1 MDYSYYVRLLA
12 IVLAMIISKQ
22 VVAQEAKCG
31 FQEMLNRQFGE
42 DTSLIQRFAEI
53 NLRLEEAIRND
64 KNDIYFRNEATIPI
78 VVHVVWNSP
87 EENVSD
93 LTIIEQ
99 IAILNRDFNHENN
112 DLENV
117 PDEFQPYIAKKGIR
131 FCLASVDP
139 MGLPTSGI
147 IRVKTEVE
155 AIGTK
160 EDLFYSSLEGSDAW
174 DTERYLNI
182 WVANTGEFITGF
194 GTFPEQ
200 TDAERQGV
208 VIHPKYFGNNASRRF
223 NLGRI
228 AVHEVG
234 HYLGLNHTWDDN
246 SDCET
251 DDGVDDTP
259 FQQYGYEGCPA
270 YPQSSCGSN
279 DMFMNFMDYV
289 DDGCMVMFT
298 QGQMERM
305 IATIEIFRPSLLES
319 SISCIDIASNGLESD
334 FTVYPN
340 PARSEITIDFPT
352 PTAEAGTLKI
362 YNSIGQLVFKYDG
375 VLRNKIR
382 VTLTELISGVYW
394 VKIGKKGKKLIVK

>member
-1 MDYSYYVRLLA
+1 MNYSYYIILLSF
-12 IVLAMIISKQ
+12 IWGMMIIQQ

-31 FQEMLNRQFGE
+31 FQEMLDRQFSK
-42 DTSLIQRFAEI
+42 DTFLAQRFDEI

-64 KNDIYFRNEATIPI
+64 ESAISFRNEATIPI

-117 PDEFQPYIAKKGIR
+117 PDEFQPYIAKEGIR

-155 AIGTK
+155 AVGTK
-160 EDLFYSSLEGSDAW
+160 EDLFYSNLGGSDAW
-174 DTERYLNI
+174 NTKRYLNI

-223 NLGRI
+223 NLGRV

-234 HYLGLNHTWDDN
+234 HYLGLNHIWDNN
-246 SDCET
+246 SGCET

-259 FQQYGYEGCPA
+259 FQQHGYEGCPA

-289 DDGCMVMFT
+289 DDDCMVMFT

-305 IATIEIFRPSLLES
+305 MATIEIFRPSLLES
-319 SISCIDIASNGLESD
+319 SISCIDIAPNGMGSD

-352 PTAEAGTLKI
+352 PTAEMGTLKI
-362 YNSIGQLVFKYDG
+362 YNSIGQLVFKYKG
-375 VLRNKIR
+375 ILRNKMR
-382 VTLTELISGVYW
+382 VTLTELVSGVYW
-394 VKIGKKGKKLIVK
+394 VKIGKKGKKLVVM

>member
-1 MDYSYYVRLLA
+1 MNYTYYVRLLRV
-12 IVLAMIISKQ
+12 VLAMVILQK
-22 VVAQEAKCG
+22 VVAQEANCG
-31 FQEMLNRQFGE
+31 FQEMLNRQISK
-42 DTSLIQRFAEI
+42 DTLLTQRFAEI
-53 NLRLEEAIRND
+53 NLRLEEAVKKDGNGIS
-64 KNDIYFRNEATIPI
+64 FRKETIIPT
-78 VVHVVWNSP
+78 VVHIVWNSP
-87 EENVSD
+87 EENISD
-93 LTIIEQ
+93 LTVVEQ
-99 IAILNRDFNHENN
+99 IAILNRDFDGENN

-117 PDEFQPYIAKKGIR
+117 PDEFQPYIVKKGIG

-160 EDLFYSSLEGSDAW
+160 EDLFYSGLEGSGAW
-174 DTERYLNI
+174 DTDRYLNI

-200 TDAERQGV
+200 TDAERQGI
-208 VIHPKYFGNNASRRF
+208 VIHPKYFGNNASSRF
-223 NLGRI
+223 NLGRV

-234 HYLGLNHTWDDN
+234 HYLGLSHIWDN
-246 SDCET
+246 NFDCET

-270 YPQSSCGSN
+270 HPQSSCGSN

-289 DDGCMVMFT
+289 DDGCMVMFS

-305 IATIEIFRPSLLES
+305 IATIEIFRPGLLES
-319 SISCIDIASNGLESD
+319 SISCIDVASNGLESD

-352 PTAEAGTLKI
+352 PTAETGTLEI

-375 VLRNKIR
+375 VLRSKMR

-394 VKIGKKGKKLIVK
+394 VKVGKKGKKLIVL